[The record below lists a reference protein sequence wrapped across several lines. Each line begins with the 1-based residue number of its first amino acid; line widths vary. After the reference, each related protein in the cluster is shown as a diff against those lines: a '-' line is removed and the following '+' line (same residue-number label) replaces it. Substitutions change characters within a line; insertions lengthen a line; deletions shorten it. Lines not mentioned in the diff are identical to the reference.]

1 MGQFNSTPRPRPQP
15 EQAHQS
21 SSKLE
26 TSPSAPQRPFDQPS
40 SIGHT
45 ISAMPSSP
53 PSSDHPVGPVH
64 PTPSS
69 LPPLYPPLQ
78 FQGEIA
84 ILSTQAKEI
93 LAVKKAKK
101 AKKAERRKLKRRR
114 RLETPFSPLPL
125 AQQPSDQPRSVDH
138 TAIFSSTPPSNH
150 PIGPVQLTLS
160 SLPPL
165 NPPSQ
170 FRREIAIL
178 SIQAK
183 KMLAA
188 KKAKKAQK
196 AERRKLKRKRRL
208 ENLLPPSR
216 PATRKQFDRQ
226 IMEENATCLLKEV
239 SVRRVL
245 QRAIKAATSPN
256 HFPTIDIHVED
267 DDDKELYMSQQT
279 IIGPDSTKDAD
290 CKATKTKAFA
300 GLIVIQDYLSAMRQA
315 ISEHTKESAL
325 LTEPGRH
332 SFHVDASVSQ
342 RDGPTGIAV
351 VHKTHRQY
359 WDSEWTAMGYRIHEA
374 LKSTE
379 AEAWAI
385 WQALQITLEK
395 VRADRAV
402 LKPQEAR
409 SIAVIYSDC
418 QPALTKIDNGY
429 SFDHK
434 VVHKIIAQSIELQQ
448 LGVDVHLHWCPGHR
462 GVPGHVLADLVS
474 KRARRSLN

>member
-1 MGQFNSTPRPRPQP
+1 M
-15 EQAHQS
+15 
-21 SSKLE
+21 
-26 TSPSAPQRPFDQPS
+26 
-40 SIGHT
+40 I
-45 ISAMPSSP
+45 
-53 PSSDHPVGPVH
+53 
-64 PTPSS
+64 
-69 LPPLYPPLQ
+69 
-78 FQGEIA
+78 
-84 ILSTQAKEI
+84 
-93 LAVKKAKK
+93 
-101 AKKAERRKLKRRR
+101 
-114 RLETPFSPLPL
+114 
-125 AQQPSDQPRSVDH
+125 
-138 TAIFSSTPPSNH
+138 
-150 PIGPVQLTLS
+150 
-160 SLPPL
+160 
-165 NPPSQ
+165 
-170 FRREIAIL
+170 

-188 KKAKKAQK
+188 KKAEK
-196 AERRKLKRKRRL
+196 AERRKLKRKGRL
-208 ENLLPPSR
+208 ETRLQI
-216 PATRKQFDRQ
+216 ATRKQSDRQ
-226 IMEENATCLLKEV
+226 KMKENATCLRKEV
-239 SVRRVL
+239 SVQRVL
-245 QRAIKAATSPN
+245 QRARKAATSPN
-256 HFPTIDIHVED
+256 HFPIIDIRTEEE

-279 IIGPDSTKDAD
+279 IIGPDSVKYAES
-290 CKATKTKAFA
+290 KVTKTKAFA
-300 GLIVIQDYLSAMRQA
+300 GLIVIQDYVSAMRQA

-395 VRADRAV
+395 VCADRAV

-418 QPALTKIDNGY
+418 QAALTKIDNGD
-429 SFDHK
+429 SFDQK
-434 VVHKIIAQSIELQQ
+434 VVQKIIAQSIELQQ